1 MNPMLEDC
9 YASYASIICICTHVC
24 IDRSL
29 WVNPMTCQEMCNQI
43 NKAQEEKAA
52 AAAAQ
57 QAEALYTGIVAS
69 DI

>member
-1 MNPMLEDC
+1 MPV
-9 YASYASIICICTHVC
+9 SYVFAPVFVYIY
-24 IDRSL
+24 RSL
-29 WVNPMTCQEMCNQI
+29 WVNPMTCQEICNQI

-57 QAEALYTGIVAS
+57 QAEALYTGSVAS